1 MTDETQ
7 IYCQVFQADELTNE
21 AYHEETDH
29 VSGSSLHK
37 MLVSSM
43 AGWRF
48 QKQKDE
54 AEKAKEKEST
64 GAKQKPLVFGTTGHT
79 CMLEPSRFEADF
91 FRMPDPADHPNAL
104 TSVAGVCSW
113 LKEKG
118 IGGYSGKKMPD
129 LYPLVDMTGE
139 NVEIWQRIW
148 EAAQEKAGEREQVP
162 AKDYDRVLMM
172 REVLLNNHD
181 YSRIIYDGVPE
192 LSIYVEIDGVK
203 VKVRLDRVTT
213 DAAIVDYKTSQ
224 SAEPEKFGRLAF
236 DNGYWLKMALQHD
249 AFEIAYGQKPSS
261 TNLLVQEK
269 EEPYLAMMYELTPE
283 QLMIGRMQY
292 KTALQMFRAC
302 RDADVWPGYA
312 GGVASMKL
320 STPGYIQA
328 RYKEYFKVEV

>member
-1 MTDETQ
+1 MSD
-7 IYCQVFQADELTNE
+7 IYCQVYQADELTND

-29 VSGSSLHK
+29 ISGSSLHM
-37 MLVSSM
+37 MLKNSM

-48 QKQKDE
+48 QKKKDE
-54 AEKAKEKEST
+54 AEKAKEKESN
-64 GAKQKPLVFGTTGHT
+64 GAAQKPLVFGTTGHT

-91 FRMPDPADHPNAL
+91 YRMPDPADYPKAL
-104 TSVAGVCSW
+104 TSVAAVCSW

-118 IGGYSGKKMPD
+118 VGGYSGKKMPD

-139 NVEIWQRIW
+139 DVIIWQRLW
-148 EAAQEKAGEREQVP
+148 EQHQALAGEREQVP

-181 YSRIIYDGVPE
+181 YSQIIYDGVPE
-192 LSIYVEIDGVK
+192 LSIFTEIDGVK
-203 VKVRLDRVTT
+203 IKVRLDRVTK
-213 DAAIVDYKTSQ
+213 DAAIVDYKTTQ

-261 TNLLVQEK
+261 TNLLAQEK
-269 EEPYLAMMYELTPE
+269 EEPYLAMMYALTPE
-283 QLMIGRMQY
+283 QLMVGRMQY
-292 KTALQMFRAC
+292 KTALQMYKAC
-302 RDADVWPGYA
+302 RDLDVWPGYA
-312 GGVASMKL
+312 GGVASMSL
-320 STPGYIQA
+320 PTPGYIQA